1 MKKNYDTPSRLD
13 ALRQGK
19 DLEQQRMEGRDH
31 TRDSRYPLSNNLLKE
46 SFAVN
51 RIQNNNFRFD
61 AEVKEIVRDR

>member
-13 ALRQGK
+13 SLRQGK
-19 DLEQQRMEGRDH
+19 DLEQQRKEGREQA
-31 TRDSRYPLSNNLLKE
+31 RDSRYPLSNNLLKE

-51 RIQNNNFRFD
+51 RIQNNSFRFD